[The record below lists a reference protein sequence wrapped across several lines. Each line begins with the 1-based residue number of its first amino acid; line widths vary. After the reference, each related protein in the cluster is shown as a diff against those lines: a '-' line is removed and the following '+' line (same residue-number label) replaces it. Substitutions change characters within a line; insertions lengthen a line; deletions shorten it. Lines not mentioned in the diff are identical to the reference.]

1 MDTKDKQCDYYIPP
15 FGGMETFCHNRHK
28 TVPEF
33 ILILYD
39 VDENHIRTFTDLRF
53 ARTVCQLRAF

>member
-1 MDTKDKQCDYYIPP
+1 MPA
-15 FGGMETFCHNRHK
+15 FGGIKPVCHNRHK

-39 VDENHIRTFTDLRF
+39 VDENYISMFADVKPTRTF
-53 ARTVCQLRAF
+53 CQLSAF